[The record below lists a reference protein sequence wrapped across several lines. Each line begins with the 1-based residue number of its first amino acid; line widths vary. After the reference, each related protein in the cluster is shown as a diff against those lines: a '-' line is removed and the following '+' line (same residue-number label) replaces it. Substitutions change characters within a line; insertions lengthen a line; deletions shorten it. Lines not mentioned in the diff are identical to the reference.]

1 MNNDTFN
8 PNYVDPKSGLT
19 NVERMQQGL
28 APIGTDSKSVNIHH
42 IDQTDTGPV
51 MEITATEHQQNYGQL
66 HSNTGQHSSQ
76 IDRNVFNRWRKTYWK
91 WRGDVE

>member
-1 MNNDTFN
+1 
-8 PNYVDPKSGLT
+8 
-19 NVERMQQGL
+19 MQQGL
-28 APIGTDSKSVNIHH
+28 APIGIDSKPVNIHH

-66 HSNTGQHSSQ
+66 HSNIGQQPSQ
-76 IDRNVFNRWRKTYWK
+76 INRNAFNRWRKTYWK